1 MKCSR
6 CGMNVSIPRIFLK
19 WTKELSCTNCNSRL
33 KVSGFYQIEAIVTF
47 ISGPIFFV
55 PLYFSYS
62 LTTFALSMLFF
73 VGIVVVLFMK
83 LAQITVV
90 DEEV

>member
-1 MKCSR
+1 
-6 CGMNVSIPRIFLK
+6 
-19 WTKELSCTNCNSRL
+19 
-33 KVSGFYQIEAIVTF
+33 
-47 ISGPIFFV
+47 
-55 PLYFSYS
+55 
-62 LTTFALSMLFF
+62 LFF